1 MAYIREDDDEQQGS
15 GLNQALVQQQQP
27 KKEEQPQQPEEATPQ
42 VSAESSTISA
52 PTVKAMPTAQKAG
65 TGTFANLRS
74 YLQANQG
81 NRIASA
87 ASQRLTG
94 LTTGAQKG
102 IKQAESAFG
111 KQVEAGS
118 LANRESALQDVAA
131 TIGAARQ
138 VTALPTP
145 PSAAPAQQAPQ
156 PVQRTTST
164 ISQKP
169 VTETTT
175 RKKQTGQAAPTPQP
189 EQKTVTAPA
198 PAPAPILTQE
208 QINARNKAI
217 ADIASSEPTQGL
229 GYFDR
234 TGNLNEA
241 GKTKLGD
248 KASIFQEELNAIRN
262 RQHPMDYGPGSANEA
277 SHRKQGEDIKAL
289 YDKYGLNEPLVEK
302 STTPSYFTPE
312 QERRFADIIN
322 AEYAGPQSL
331 QQAGLYQ
338 SAEQKT
344 RAAQQALRNIGS
356 ASGRETFLRDI
367 FARGRDYT
375 EGQARLDA
383 LLLNV
388 SPEAVGR
395 LKEQATQT
403 GDITSQLQR
412 AENVSR
418 ALALGRTTELSDI
431 QRQAREEYEKQRL
444 EELTSTEKNIAAA
457 KLQGQELGTYMQN
470 LFKNANNKPVDLSAT
485 EASILGIK
493 SGEGIYNLTGDQ
505 LVKLNQLRDERI
517 ITKDERARLEALVK
531 LAELDKQKQ
540 LQTEYFEKYKDASL
554 AGTQSVLDVINTQAI
569 RDAINAEEQKFI
581 KEANRLITG
590 YGEGSARYSR
600 GMFQGRGKVT
610 AEAEF
615 SKNLKGLL
623 KKAGYDVT
631 PEREALLSSPDV
643 LKAIVRSAQTSG
655 AKNERDLLKNALN
668 ILNRPN
674 ISDVSG
680 AIGTGARSASPV
692 EGINLS
698 DIGGAAG
705 TLAAASEL
713 DAALAMASASAPEIT
728 GPYALLARLATDA
741 DLREKVGATV
751 GAIGG
756 NELGNIT
763 SSAMESFDAAG
774 GLTNMLGDIATL
786 GSVGNFGSDLFGGG
800 KSGAR
805 KKARAEAER
814 NAALDLQKEIESALD
829 KAGFERRSTIL
840 NREQIVQ
847 QQKEFNK
854 QQKDIQDKIKGIE
867 ANQAKL
873 QQYSQNPEFAN
884 LMGRT
889 VKQDFFGPRTEAF
902 PREQQLTNIDNELK
916 SLREQL
922 KTAPIRQMFRL
933 DGGMTPTRDSIQSKI
948 KALKDMQGLIKSDLN
963 AQLDLQK
970 KSLEE
975 LAPMIKQQQEYLSRV
990 GGVEKR
996 NVGLQALLKKLDM
1009 RNT

>member
-1 MAYIREDDDEQQGS
+1 MAYIKEDDDEQQGS
-15 GLNQALVQQQQP
+15 GLNQALVQQQP

-145 PSAAPAQQAPQ
+145 PSAAPAPAPTQTPVTTPTAPQ
-156 PVQRTTST
+156 P
-164 ISQKP
+164 
-169 VTETTT
+169 TE
-175 RKKQTGQAAPTPQP
+175 
-189 EQKTVTAPA
+189 E
-198 PAPAPILTQE
+198 PI
-208 QINARNKAI
+208 
-217 ADIASSEPTQGL
+217 
-229 GYFDR
+229 
-234 TGNLNEA
+234 
-241 GKTKLGD
+241 
-248 KASIFQEELNAIRN
+248 
-262 RQHPMDYGPGSANEA
+262 
-277 SHRKQGEDIKAL
+277 
-289 YDKYGLNEPLVEK
+289 V
-302 STTPSYFTPE
+302 PSYFTPE

-531 LAELDKQKQ
+531 LAELDRQKQ
-540 LQTEYFEKYKDASL
+540 LKTEYFEKYKDASL

-590 YGEGSARYSR
+590 YGEGSAKYKK
-600 GMFQGRGKVT
+600 GMFRGRGTVT

-631 PEREALLSSPDV
+631 PEKEAMLTNPDV
-643 LKAIVRSAQTSG
+643 LKAIVRSAQTKG
-655 AKNERDLLKNALN
+655 MKNEKDILKNAVA
-668 ILNRPN
+668 ILNQPKAT
-674 ISDVSG
+674 DVSAQVG
-680 AIGTGARSASPV
+680 EGGRSAALPGQLDTTDLVLGTVAPGAGLLGSA
-692 EGINLS
+692 ELR
-698 DIGGAAG
+698 DQFGGAV
-705 TLAAASEL
+705 E
-713 DAALAMASASAPEIT
+713 
-728 GPYALLARLATDA
+728 
-741 DLREKVGATV
+741 
-751 GAIGG
+751 AIGG
-756 NELGNIT
+756 RELGGFTN
-763 SSAMESFDAAG
+763 AALDTVEGVG
-774 GLTNMLGDIATL
+774 GVLDTVGDIASL
-786 GSVGNFGSDLFGGG
+786 GSVGSVGSDLFGGG
-800 KSGAR
+800 KSGAK

-814 NAALDLQKEIESALD
+814 NAASDLQKKIEAALD

-840 NREQIVQ
+840 NREQIQQ

-854 QQKDIQDKIKGIE
+854 QQKDIQSKIKDIE

>member
-27 KKEEQPQQPEEATPQ
+27 KKEEQPQQPEEATPK

-145 PSAAPAQQAPQ
+145 PPAQQAPQ
-156 PVQRTTST
+156 PTRSTTST

-169 VTETTT
+169 VTETTA
-175 RKKQTGQAAPTPQP
+175 RRKQTGQAATAPQP
-189 EQKTVTAPA
+189 EQKAVTAPV
-198 PAPAPILTQE
+198 
-208 QINARNKAI
+208 
-217 ADIASSEPTQGL
+217 PTQ
-229 GYFDR
+229 
-234 TGNLNEA
+234 TPVTTPA
-241 GKTKLGD
+241 APQPT
-248 KASIFQEELNAIRN
+248 EEPVI
-262 RQHPMDYGPGSANEA
+262 
-277 SHRKQGEDIKAL
+277 
-289 YDKYGLNEPLVEK
+289 
-302 STTPSYFTPE
+302 PSYFTPE

-344 RAAQQALRNIGS
+344 RAAQQALRNIES
-356 ASGRETFLRDI
+356 AGGRETFLRDI
-367 FARGRDYT
+367 FGRGRDYT

>member
-15 GLNQALVQQQQP
+15 GLNQALVQQQP
-27 KKEEQPQQPEEATPQ
+27 KKEEQPEQPEEATPQ

-52 PTVKAMPTAQKAG
+52 PTVKAMPTTQKAG

-169 VTETTT
+169 VTETTA
-175 RKKQTGQAAPTPQP
+175 RRKQTGQAAPAPQP

-198 PAPAPILTQE
+198 PAQTPVTTPAAPQPTEEPI
-208 QINARNKAI
+208 
-217 ADIASSEPTQGL
+217 
-229 GYFDR
+229 
-234 TGNLNEA
+234 
-241 GKTKLGD
+241 
-248 KASIFQEELNAIRN
+248 
-262 RQHPMDYGPGSANEA
+262 
-277 SHRKQGEDIKAL
+277 
-289 YDKYGLNEPLVEK
+289 V
-302 STTPSYFTPE
+302 PSYFTPE
-312 QERRFADIIN
+312 QEKRFADIIN

-356 ASGRETFLRDI
+356 AGGRETFLRDI

-418 ALALGRTTELSDI
+418 ALALGRTTELADI

-444 EELTSTEKNIAAA
+444 EELTGTEKRIAGA
-457 KLQGQELGTYMQN
+457 KAGGQEVATYMQN
-470 LFKNANNKPVDLSAT
+470 LFKAAGNKPVDLSET
-485 EASILGIK
+485 EAAILGIK
-493 SGEGIYNLTGDQ
+493 SGEGLYNLTGDQ
-505 LVKLNQLRDERI
+505 LVKLNQLRDERLI
-517 ITKDERARLEALVK
+517 SKDERARLEALVK
-531 LAELDKQKQ
+531 LAELDRQKQ
-540 LQTEYFEKYKDASL
+540 LQTEYFQKYKDASL
-554 AGTQSVLDVINTQAI
+554 AGTQSAMDIINTQAI

-615 SKNLKGLL
+615 SENLKGLL

-631 PEREALLSSPDV
+631 PEKEALLSSPDV

-655 AKNERDLLKNALN
+655 AKNEKDILKNALN

-692 EGINLS
+692 EGLTLA

-705 TLAAASEL
+705 TAQAAQAGGEALAAYAG
-713 DAALAMASASAPEIT
+713 AAAGGATTTAL
-728 GPYALLARLATDA
+728 GPYYLLAKLATDA
-741 DLREKVGATV
+741 DFREKVGATV

-756 NELGNIT
+756 NELGDIT

-814 NAALDLQKEIESALD
+814 EAALDLQKKIEGALD

-840 NREQIVQ
+840 NRQEIEKQISDY
-847 QQKEFNK
+847 NK
-854 QQKDIQDKIKGIE
+854 QQKDIQGKIKGIE

-889 VKQDFFGPRTEAF
+889 VQQDYFGPRTEAF

-916 SLREQL
+916 SLQEQL
-922 KTAPIRQMFRL
+922 KTAPTKPTYNF
-933 DGGMTPTRDSIQSKI
+933 GGVMTPTRDSIQSKI

-975 LAPMIKQQQEYLSRV
+975 LAPMMKEQQQYLSRV

-996 NVGLQALLKKLDM
+996 NVGLQALLKKLDTTNM
-1009 RNT
+1009 